1 MWKREQAY
9 VAGPIAASNVI
20 WAEAGKR
27 LFFSQSH
34 AKTEGVAWGTP
45 LTPPLPHWRWEQVS

>member
-9 VAGPIAASNVI
+9 VVGPIAAISVT

-27 LFFSQSH
+27 LFSLSEPCKNRRGGLGNP
-34 AKTEGVAWGTP
+34 AD
-45 LTPPLPHWRWEQVS
+45 PPLPHWRWEQVS

>member
-27 LFFSQSH
+27 LFSLRAMQ
-34 AKTEGVAWGTP
+34 KQKGWPGE
-45 LTPPLPHWRWEQVS
+45 PH